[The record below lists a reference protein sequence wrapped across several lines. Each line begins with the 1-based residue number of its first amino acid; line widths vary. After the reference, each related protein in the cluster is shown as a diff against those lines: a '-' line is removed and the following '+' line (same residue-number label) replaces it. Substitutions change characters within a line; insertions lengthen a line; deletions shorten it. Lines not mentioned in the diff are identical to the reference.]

1 MSPRIA
7 SSALAPRQKRG
18 TGPARARGIGLIE
31 VLVSVLVLGI
41 GLLGVAALQSF
52 ALRGGQ
58 SSLESSQGVMQA
70 TSIIEA
76 MRGNR
81 ANVANYNIGMT
92 CAVPTGGTL
101 AQNDLRDWI
110 TDLKNTMGTAA
121 DSTTCGQIV
130 CTVGTTDCVVTVRWD
145 DARAGGGATREV
157 ATRTTI

>member
-1 MSPRIA
+1 MSSRG
-7 SSALAPRQKRG
+7 SSSMRMRRD
-18 TGPARARGIGLIE
+18 ARVPVRAKMGGIGLIE

-76 MRGNR
+76 MRSNR
-81 ANVANYNIGMT
+81 ANVANYNIAMT
-92 CAVPTGGTL
+92 CAVPAGGSL

-110 TDLKNTMGTAA
+110 TGLKSTMGTAA
-121 DSTTCGQIV
+121 DSTTCGQIA

-145 DARAGGGATREV
+145 DARAGGGATRSI

>member
-1 MSPRIA
+1 MTANVPSLSR
-7 SSALAPRQKRG
+7 LGRN
-18 TGPARARGIGLIE
+18 ARAPSRVRGIGLIE

-70 TSIIEA
+70 TAIIEA
-76 MRGNR
+76 MRANR
-81 ANVANYNIGMT
+81 ANAANYNIGMT
-92 CAVPTGGTL
+92 CAVPSGGTL

-110 TDLKNTMGTAA
+110 TGLKATMGTAA
-121 DSTTCGQIV
+121 DTTTCGQIAG
-130 CTVGTTDCVVTVRWD
+130 CPGACVVTVRWD
-145 DARAGGGATREV
+145 DARAGGGATRSV